1 MDQPYQYLTADS
13 AALSTS
19 YTTFALGNI
28 PRSNHVGGLLLTIE
42 GASTTGQSV
51 DVRLSTDAAGDK
63 AITTDATE
71 VLNYGLTTATDASVV
86 LDFDRPAIVGDG
98 APQVWV
104 HVKLSTGTAT
114 GCVPTLVVRDVGR

>member
-19 YTTFALGNI
+19 YATFALGNI

-51 DVRLSTDAAGDK
+51 TAYLSTDAAGDEGVSSVVTK
-63 AITTDATE
+63 ALD
-71 VLNYGLTTATDASVV
+71 YGLTTATDAWAV

-98 APQVWV
+98 APQVWA